1 MSVPFDAPN
10 RIPDCP
16 DHTKFGS
23 DNYFASDGDTV
34 WVSDFKSSRT
44 LIKAH
49 VSRST
54 HAKAR
59 RKRMIEY
66 QRIRMQQNQQ
76 GGGGIFNH
84 LSCQI
89 PNFELFLLNYYIH
102 SIIKQYPEDRFLR
115 YERAAMQDWFPVAI
129 TNHGMRTGL
138 LLCASQSLYVRTG
151 ASQYHQCA
159 LQYKATCLRIL
170 GDAIK
175 TIVGTS
181 DSPSASKV
189 DDATISVALQ
199 LASDEFAAGD
209 SAAWE
214 SHIGAVG
221 EMVRINGGLDN
232 IKGMNGF
239 LRVMI
244 QMLELKHQR
253 RIILTARSDLSD
265 VSSLYSLDYFFGNDL
280 SR

>member
-1 MSVPFDAPN
+1 
-10 RIPDCP
+10 
-16 DHTKFGS
+16 
-23 DNYFASDGDTV
+23 
-34 WVSDFKSSRT
+34 
-44 LIKAH
+44 
-49 VSRST
+49 
-54 HAKAR
+54 
-59 RKRMIEY
+59 
-66 QRIRMQQNQQ
+66 
-76 GGGGIFNH
+76 
-84 LSCQI
+84 
-89 PNFELFLLNYYIH
+89 
-102 SIIKQYPEDRFLR
+102 
-115 YERAAMQDWFPVAI
+115 MQDWFPVAI

-138 LLCASQSLYVRTG
+138 LLCASQSLYARTG

-159 LQYKATCLRIL
+159 LRYKATCLRIL

-181 DSPSASKV
+181 DFPSASKV

-209 SAAWE
+209 PAAWE

-232 IKGMNGF
+232 INGMNGF

-244 QMLELKHQR
+244 QMLALKHQR

-265 VSSLYSLDYFFGNDL
+265 VSSLYSLDYFFGDDL
-280 SR
+280 S